1 MKPKLKKMIKK
12 EAAMEKVK
20 KFLLKEGYS
29 EKDIERILNTKQQTF
44 FNFNTYDFYDLV
56 GDEKIIIQYFKE
68 CLHGEIMG
76 S

>member
-1 MKPKLKKMIKK
+1 
-12 EAAMEKVK
+12 MEKVK

-29 EKDIERILNTKQQTF
+29 EKDIERLMNTKQQAF

-56 GDEKIIIQYFKE
+56 GDEKIIIQHFKE